1 MPLEYKT
8 FKEIEEG
15 DLQRLIDNRVSEGIT
30 IDYKK
35 VLNIQK
41 PNDKKEFLN
50 DISSFAN
57 TQGGYIIYGMKEE
70 KGIASE
76 LCGITLENT
85 DIAIQKLENL
95 IRDGLEPRVY
105 GTQLKPVNLSNDR
118 YALVIRIPRSF
129 NPPHMVTI
137 DGHRKF
143 YGRNSSGKYPLNVED
158 LRILF
163 GLADEITKKA
173 KEFCYNRLFKIKS
186 NQSPVPLLEG
196 PKYVLHLIP
205 FGSFRPTSNYDLSEF
220 SSLPN
225 IRWKVHAGRYNFNGF
240 VTHYGYI
247 DSENPEPTCSYSQ
260 MFRNGIIEAVD
271 MEYNP
276 RLEGDV
282 NKIID
287 INYEK
292 RITNAITKYL
302 GIQQSIGITPPVFVI
317 LTLLGVKDICIG
329 HRKFPESNLAPL
341 AYSIPFTQ
349 DDLILPEVVFSN
361 FDNSQIE
368 QQMRQVFDIVL
379 NAANLSREQIAL
391 S

>member
-15 DLQRLIDNRVSEGIT
+15 DLQGLIDNRVSEGIT

-41 PNDKKEFLN
+41 PSDKKEFLN

-70 KGIASE
+70 IGIASE

-85 DIAIQKLENL
+85 DIGIQKLENL

-105 GTQLKPVNLSNDR
+105 GTQIKTVNLSSGR
-118 YALVIRIPRSF
+118 YALVIRIHRSF

-173 KEFCYNRLFKIKS
+173 KEFCYDRLFKIKS
-186 NQSPVPLLEG
+186 SQSPVPLLEG

-205 FGSFRPTSNYDLSEF
+205 FGSFRPTSNYDLSRF
-220 SSLPN
+220 DKDIAILPN
-225 IRWKVHAGRYNFNGF
+225 IQWKVSDGRYNFDGF
-240 VTHYGYI
+240 VTHYGHLTSE
-247 DSENPEPTCSYSQ
+247 DSEPTCSYCQ
-260 MFRNGIIEAVD
+260 IFRNGIIEAVD
-271 MEYNP
+271 MEYDP
-276 RLEGDV
+276 RVESNV
-282 NKIID
+282 TKIID
-287 INYEK
+287 INYEN
-292 RITNAITKYL
+292 RITKAIKDYL
-302 GIQQSIGITPPVFVI
+302 GIQQSIGIVPPVFVI
-317 LTLLGVKDICIG
+317 FTLLGVKGIKIG
-329 HRKFPESNLAPL
+329 ELRHHLSAVLMSPV
-341 AYSIPFTQ
+341 PFTQ
-349 DDLILPEVVFSN
+349 DDLILPEVILSN
-361 FDNSQIE
+361 FDNAQIE

-379 NAANLSREQIAL
+379 NAANLSREQIT
-391 S
+391 

>member
-8 FKEIEEG
+8 FKEIKEG
-15 DLQRLIDNRVSEGIT
+15 DLQSLIDNQVSEGIT

-41 PNDKKEFLN
+41 SSDKKEFLN

-85 DIAIQKLENL
+85 DIGIQKLENL

-105 GTQLKPVNLSNDR
+105 GTQIKPINLSSDR

-173 KEFCYNRLFKIKS
+173 KEFCYDRLFKIKS
-186 NQSPVPLLEG
+186 
-196 PKYVLHLIP
+196 K
-205 FGSFRPTSNYDLSEF
+205 
-220 SSLPN
+220 
-225 IRWKVHAGRYNFNGF
+225 
-240 VTHYGYI
+240 
-247 DSENPEPTCSYSQ
+247 
-260 MFRNGIIEAVD
+260 
-271 MEYNP
+271 
-276 RLEGDV
+276 
-282 NKIID
+282 
-287 INYEK
+287 
-292 RITNAITKYL
+292 
-302 GIQQSIGITPPVFVI
+302 
-317 LTLLGVKDICIG
+317 
-329 HRKFPESNLAPL
+329 
-341 AYSIPFTQ
+341 
-349 DDLILPEVVFSN
+349 
-361 FDNSQIE
+361 
-368 QQMRQVFDIVL
+368 
-379 NAANLSREQIAL
+379 
-391 S
+391 

>member
-8 FKEIEEG
+8 FG
-15 DLQRLIDNRVSEGIT
+15 DLQSLIDSQVSEGIT

-41 PNDKKEFLN
+41 PSDKKEFLN

-85 DIAIQKLENL
+85 DIGIQKLENL

-105 GTQLKPVNLSNDR
+105 GTQIKPINLSSDK

-129 NPPHMVTI
+129 NPPHMVII

-163 GLADEITKKA
+163 GFADEITKRA
-173 KEFCYNRLFKIKS
+173 KEFCYDRLFKIKS
-186 NQSPVPLLEG
+186 SQAPVTLYDG

-205 FGSFRPTSNYDLSEF
+205 FGSFKPAINYDLSEF
-220 SSLPN
+220 NKNPESLPFIGWPN
-225 IRWKVHAGRYNFNGF
+225 STNRGKLNFDGF
-240 VTHYGYI
+240 VSYQGYKSAYVYTQI
-247 DSENPEPTCSYSQ
+247 
-260 MFRNGIIEAVD
+260 FRNGIIEAVA

-276 RLEGDV
+276 KAENNVSDGINR
-282 NKIID
+282 
-287 INYEK
+287 NYENK
-292 RITNAITKYL
+292 ITNAISKYL
-302 GIQQSIGITPPVFVI
+302 DIQQNLGITPPVFI
-317 LTLLGVKDICIG
+317 IFTLLGVKGVHIG
-329 HRKFPESNLAPL
+329 
-341 AYSIPFTQ
+341 YSEFHEPKLEPIIGSVPFTQ
-349 DDLILPEVVFSN
+349 DDLILPEVILSN
-361 FDNSQIE
+361 FDNAQIE

-379 NAANLSREQIAL
+379 NAANLTREQIT
-391 S
+391 

>member
-8 FKEIEEG
+8 FKEIDEG
-15 DLQRLIDNRVSEGIT
+15 DLQSLIDNQVSEGIT

-41 PNDKKEFLN
+41 PSDKKEFLN

-76 LCGITLENT
+76 LCGIVLENA
-85 DIAIQKLENL
+85 DAEIQKLEGF

-105 GTQLKPVNLSNDR
+105 GTQIKPINLSGDR

-173 KEFCYNRLFKIKS
+173 KEFCYDRVFKIKS
-186 NQSPVPLLEG
+186 SQSPAPLLEG
-196 PKYVLHLIP
+196 PKYVLHLVP
-205 FGSFRPTSNYDLSEF
+205 FGSFKPAINYDLSEF
-220 SSLPN
+220 KKDPKKLPF
-225 IRWKVHAGRYNFNGF
+225 IKSGSGTFPSGRYNFEGF
-240 VTHYGYI
+240 V
-247 DSENPEPTCSYSQ
+247 SYRGIKQ
-260 MFRNGIIEAVD
+260 PYAYTQIFRNGIIEAVD

-276 RLEGDV
+276 KSENNVSDG
-282 NKIID
+282 ID
-287 INYEK
+287 INYENYI
-292 RITNAITKYL
+292 RNAISKYFD
-302 GIQQSIGITPPVFVI
+302 IQQNLGITPPVFVI
-317 LTLLGVKDICIG
+317 FTLLGVKGAHIG
-329 HRKFPESNLAPL
+329 YSESHEPKLEPIIG
-341 AYSIPFTQ
+341 SVPFIR
-349 DDLILPEVVFSN
+349 DDLILPEVILSN
-361 FDNSQIE
+361 FDNAQIE

-379 NAANLSREQIAL
+379 NAANLTREQIR
-391 S
+391 

>member
-15 DLQRLIDNRVSEGIT
+15 DLQSLIDNQVSEGMT
-30 IDYKK
+30 IDYKQM
-35 VLNIQK
+35 LNVQK
-41 PNDKKEFLN
+41 SSDKKEFLN

-85 DIAIQKLENL
+85 DIEIQKLENL

-105 GTQLKPVNLSNDR
+105 GTQIKPINLNSNR
-118 YALVIRIPRSF
+118 YILIIRIPRSF

-143 YGRNSSGKYPLNVED
+143 YGRNSSGKYLLNVED

-173 KEFCYNRLFKIKS
+173 KKFCYDRLFRIKS

-205 FGSFRPTSNYDLSEF
+205 FGSFRPVSNYDLSQF
-220 SSLPN
+220 HKDSKNLPG
-225 IRWKVHAGRYNFNGF
+225 IQWKTHDGRYNFDGF
-240 VTHYGYI
+240 VTHHGYI
-247 DSENPEPTCSYSQ
+247 SPNNTTPTCSYTQ
-260 MFRNGIIEAVD
+260 IFRNGIIEAVD
-271 MEYNP
+271 MEYDP
-276 RLEGDV
+276 RVTSKVSG
-282 NKIID
+282 IID
-287 INYEK
+287 ISYEK
-292 RITNAITKYL
+292 RITKAIAEYL
-302 GIQQSIGITPPVFVI
+302 NIQHDIGIAPPVFVI
-317 LTLLGVKDICIG
+317 FTLLGVKDIYIG
-329 HRKFPESNLAPL
+329 HREFNELVPRFGALS
-341 AYSIPFTQ
+341 FTQ
-349 DDLILPEVVFSN
+349 DDLILPEVIFSN
-361 FDNSQIE
+361 FDNAQIE

-379 NAANLSREQIAL
+379 NAANLTRKEIA
-391 S
+391 